1 MKHTIPIDDLGPLA
15 VEMAEAVTKCVH
27 CGFCL
32 PSCPTYNVLHEEM
45 DSPRGRIVLMKTV
58 LEGQIELDDTIDY
71 IDNCL
76 GCLGCV
82 SVCPSGVSYGDLL
95 TPFREFA
102 EKNRDRTL
110 DQKLTRWITKET
122 LPYPDRFRLA
132 TKAGSLVK
140 PISSLLPHGIRSM
153 LDMLPTDV
161 PTSRPLPSVFPSQG
175 PPRARVALLTSCVQQ
190 VLAQEINWAS
200 LRVLAKNGV
209 EVIIP
214 RNQGCCGAL
223 ALHTGDLVQAKTF
236 AENNISAFPKNVDAI
251 LSNAAGCG
259 SSMREYHQLFSGSE
273 YENEAAE
280 FSEQVEDISVFLDRL
295 GIKPLPESNE
305 SLRVAYHDACHLSH
319 AQGITKEPRDLLKS
333 IPGVSLV
340 PITEAELCCGSAGSY
355 NLEHPKIAKELGG
368 RKVKNILASKPDVV
382 VTGNIGCLIQLRTHL
397 SMVDNHSEIFV
408 EIPHVMHTV
417 ELLDLAYRQIL

>member
-58 LEGQIELDDTIDY
+58 LEGQIELDDAIDY

-82 SVCPSGVSYGDLL
+82 SVCPSGVSYGELL

-132 TKAGSLVK
+132 TKAGNLVK
-140 PISSLLPHGIRSM
+140 PISSLLPDRIRSM
-153 LDMLPTDV
+153 LDMIPTDI
-161 PTSRPLPSVFPSQG
+161 PKSRPLPSVFPSQG

-236 AENNISAFPKNVDAI
+236 AENNISAFPKNIDAI

-259 SSMREYHQLFSGSE
+259 SSMREYPQLFSGSE

-295 GIKPLPESNE
+295 GIKPPPESNE
-305 SLRVAYHDACHLSH
+305 SIKVAYHDACHLSH
-319 AQGITKEPRDLLKS
+319 AQGISKEPRDLLKS

-368 RKVKNILASKPDVV
+368 RKVKNILSSKPDVI

-397 SMVDNHSEIFV
+397 SMVDNHSEMFV
-408 EIPHVMHTV
+408 EIPPVMHTV

>member
-15 VEMAEAVTKCVH
+15 VEMADAVTKCVH

-58 LEGQIELDDTIDY
+58 LEGQIELDDAIDY

-82 SVCPSGVSYGDLL
+82 SVCPSGVSYGELL

-110 DQKLTRWITKET
+110 NQKLTRWITKET

-132 TKAGSLVK
+132 TKAGNLVK
-140 PISSLLPHGIRSM
+140 PISSLLPDRIRSM
-153 LDMLPTDV
+153 LDMIPTDI
-161 PTSRPLPSVFPSQG
+161 PKSRPLPSVFPSQG

-236 AENNISAFPKNVDAI
+236 AENNISAFPKNIDAI

-280 FSEQVEDISVFLDRL
+280 FSEQVEDISAFLNRL
-295 GIKPLPESNE
+295 GIKPPPESNE

-319 AQGITKEPRDLLKS
+319 AQGISKEPRDLLKA

-368 RKVKNILASKPDVV
+368 RKVKNILSSKPDVI

-397 SMVDNHSEIFV
+397 SMVDNRSEMFV
-408 EIPHVMHTV
+408 EIPPVMHTV